1 MSGPYGA
8 AAEFVAKEFGG
19 RFTVS
24 QRVVTVDATDVEVA
38 PNDPDR
44 VQLVLLNLG
53 STSITVSFKPA
64 AVLNQGILLLDNASL
79 YSVNVRD
86 DAILPALMH
95 RAIGSAVGGS
105 LLVLEIIKVSAP

>member
-1 MSGPYGA
+1 MSGVSGA

-19 RFTVS
+19 RFTVN
-24 QRVVTVDATDVEVA
+24 QRVLTVDAGNVVVA

-53 STSITVSFKPA
+53 STSITVSLDKT
-64 AVLNQGILLLDNASL
+64 AVLGQGILLLDNASL

-86 DAILPALMH
+86 DAILPALQH
-95 RAIGSAVGGS
+95 SAIGSAPAGS